1 MLVSFHSDAGNFIMF
16 ADDAKQLLRMMGH
29 SGTIPGAVLSAD
41 VPAAL
46 KRLERSLHAG
56 VPVREDAPEAE
67 AEEDERDIPVSLK
80 NRAFPLLEMLRHAR
94 EQQCNIMWDRA

>member
-1 MLVSFHSDAGNFIMF
+1 MLVNFHSDAGNFIML

-29 SGTIPGAVLSAD
+29 SGTIPGAILAAD

-46 KRLERSLHAG
+46 ERLERSLRTG
-56 VPVREDAPEAE
+56 VPVTGSATEAAEGEHE
-67 AEEDERDIPVSLK
+67 APVSLK

-94 EQQCNIMWDRA
+94 DRQCNIMWDRA